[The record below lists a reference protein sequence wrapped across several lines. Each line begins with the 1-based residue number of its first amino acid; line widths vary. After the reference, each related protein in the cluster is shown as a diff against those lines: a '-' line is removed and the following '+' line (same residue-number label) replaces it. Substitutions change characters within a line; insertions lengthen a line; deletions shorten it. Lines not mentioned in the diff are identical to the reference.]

1 MSTVPNVPTVLGD
14 LTVENVGVHMAGFE
28 GVGPGTFS
36 CHTIPF
42 SDKTLM
48 YDSMKGSVSSVDHH
62 VPL

>member
-1 MSTVPNVPTVLGD
+1 MQGD